1 MVTFP
6 RCVFPGLKKKNMLM
20 LLSNLHIT
28 EAEVF
33 KPPQRCSLRK
43 GVFRNFAK
51 FTGKHLCQSLLFN
64 KVAGLSLQLSKNT
77 SGRLLL
83 T

>member
-28 EAEVF
+28 EAEVV

-51 FTGKHLCQSLLFN
+51 FTGKHLCQSLFFN